1 MAGVGVADGAGVRV
15 ASGATVVAGSRLRG
29 EEAGPLVHAL
39 VARAAAD
46 LGIRVLAIKGP
57 VVAMQGLRAERTSAD
72 VDVLVHP
79 RDLGPFVD
87 GMVALGWRQSAV
99 GASAPVIMPKHAVNL
114 LNDLWPVGIDVHHYF
129 PGFLADAGEVFD
141 ALWDRHDVVALAG
154 APVPACDRVGQIAV
168 VALHLLREAPDG
180 DSAALADLAARAR
193 SLLSAND
200 VAALVDLAHR
210 TDATATLRPF
220 LVSLGVPS
228 EDLGPAA
235 DAGAAALWER
245 RARAAGSAPWLL
257 LLMRTP
263 KRRWPRTL
271 WHAVMLTDDEI
282 YAMHHVVPGEASLVR
297 LRLRRIRRAFKGLP
311 RTVRSLAALRRHGSA
326 G

>member
-1 MAGVGVADGAGVRV
+1 MAGGAMVAP
-15 ASGATVVAGSRLRG
+15 GATVAARPRLRG
-29 EEAGPLVHAL
+29 EEAGPLAHAL

-79 RDLGPFVD
+79 RDLGPLVD
-87 GMVALGWRQSAV
+87 GMVALGWRQSV
-99 GASAPVIMPKHAVNL
+99 IGASAPVIMPKHSVNL

-141 ALWDRHDVVALAG
+141 ALWERHEVVTLAG

-193 SLLSAND
+193 SLLSARD
-200 VAALVDLAHR
+200 VAALVDLAHQ
-210 TDATATLRPF
+210 TDATAPARPF
-220 LVSLGVPS
+220 LVSLGVS
-228 EDLGPAA
+228 SGDLGPARDA
-235 DAGAAALWER
+235 DAAALWEC
-245 RARAAGSAPWLL
+245 RARSTGSGPWLL

-263 KRRWPRTL
+263 KRRWPQTL
-271 WHAVMLTDDEI
+271 WHAVMLTGEEI
-282 YAMHHVVPGEASLVR
+282 YGMHHVVPGEASLAR
-297 LRLRRIRRAFKGLP
+297 LRLRRIRRALRGLP
-311 RTVRSLAALRRHGSA
+311 ATMRSLAALRRHGSA